1 MLDTL
6 HGCAVSWVPAT
17 CRLLEAFVI
26 CMIDWNRII
35 FSNAP
40 DLFFL
45 LYMRCRGLHNA
56 QLPPCKFSTWMQS
69 RDNASYHKFL
79 AQFGKSLRHFQV
91 LMFHNHRFYD
101 LHFYTC
107 LYYLTTVISFLLN
120 PLSSDH
126 ILIPSCSQKP
136 PTPPQIQ

>member
-35 FSNAP
+35 YSNAP

-56 QLPPCKFSTWMQS
+56 QLPPCKFPLGCKVAITPLITNSSPNLVSHFGTFKYLCSIITTFMIITST
-69 RDNASYHKFL
+69 L
-79 AQFGKSLRHFQV
+79 A
-91 LMFHNHRFYD
+91 YI
-101 LHFYTC
+101 T
-107 LYYLTTVISFLLN
+107 
-120 PLSSDH
+120 
-126 ILIPSCSQKP
+126 
-136 PTPPQIQ
+136 